1 MADIPVSTVVTV
13 TIGTSP
19 TFPSRAGFG
28 TINIVGTSTVINAQV
43 RAVAFANLD
52 AVATFGFATTSEEYK
67 AATVAFAQSPSPQ
80 QVIIS
85 RRVIAALPPEIRG
98 GSGPTTTI
106 ATWQAIT
113 DGSFELTMGGISND
127 ITAVDF
133 SADTTLTDVAATVQT
148 AIRSAGAGDGAIWT
162 AATCTYSASENRFF
176 VRGGTTG
183 ATETIAFATAQGA
196 GTAIEGQ
203 GFLEI
208 DSANAASRSNGLD
221 PDTIAG
227 ALTAIN
233 TANSDWY
240 AFAFTN
246 SEGFR
251 DNQTQVL
258 AAANWAEARVK
269 VFMNDSDDG
278 DILDTTVTN
287 DIASVIQDNTLR
299 RTMTCYN
306 GTAGQ
311 YLAVSAFARAST
323 VNFNGTNTT
332 ITLKFKQM
340 PGITRAALRID
351 QKQALDSKNA
361 NAYFTVGGNPM
372 FGESF
377 MGNGVF
383 FDEVHGIDWLQ
394 NAIETNVFG
403 TLYTSTTKIPMT
415 DPGTAVL
422 QQRVEAGLEQ
432 GRINGLLAPGTAADG
447 EFLPKGYRTSVLP
460 IADHD
465 VGQRQNRIGPP
476 ITFTALGAGA
486 IHNIAVNGT
495 FER

>member
-1 MADIPVSTVVTV
+1 MADIPVSTVVNV

-28 TINIVGTSTVINAQV
+28 TINIVGTSDVINAQV
-43 RAVAFANLD
+43 RALAFANLD
-52 AVATFGFATTSEEYK
+52 AVAAFGFPTTSEEYK
-67 AATVAFAQSPSPQ
+67 AANTAFAQSPSPA

-127 ITAVDF
+127 VTAVNF
-133 SADTTLTDVAATVQT
+133 SSATSLTDVAALVQT
-148 AIRSAGAGDGAIWT
+148 AIRAAGAGDGSIWT
-162 AATCTYSASENRFF
+162 AATCTYSATENRFF
-176 VRGGTTG
+176 IRGGTTG

-196 GTAIEGQ
+196 GTAIQGA

-208 DSANAASRSNGLD
+208 DSANAASRSDGLD
-221 PDTIAG
+221 VDTIAG
-227 ALTAIN
+227 ALNAIQN
-233 TANSDWY
+233 ANSDWY

-251 DNQTQVL
+251 DNQTQVT

-269 VFMNDSDDG
+269 VFMNDSDDA
-278 DILDTTVTN
+278 DILDASVTN
-287 DIASVIQDNTLR
+287 DIASVLQAATLR
-299 RTMTCYN
+299 RTLTAYN

-332 ITLKFKQM
+332 LTLKFKQM
-340 PGITRAALRID
+340 PGITVTPLRLD
-351 QKQALDSKNA
+351 QKQALDGKNA
-361 NAYFTVGGNPM
+361 NAYSTVGGNAM

-377 MGNGVF
+377 MANGVF

-403 TLYTSTTKIPMT
+403 ELYTSTTKTPMT
-415 DPGTAVL
+415 DAGTATL

-432 GRINGLLAPGTAADG
+432 GRINGLLAAGTAADG

-460 IADHD
+460 IAQHD
-465 VGQRQNRIGPP
+465 AGQEQNRIGPP

-486 IHNIAVNGT
+486 IHSIAINGT